1 MTRALGTWGGWK
13 PYFLWQ
19 GGEGRERRGV
29 LPSRREGAE
38 GCHRHIIW
46 IVGSGPL
53 LVTGARMNLP

>member
-1 MTRALGTWGGWK
+1 MTRALGTWGRWK

-29 LPSRREGAE
+29 LPSRREGEE
-38 GCHRHIIW
+38 GCYRYIIW

-53 LVTGARMNLP
+53 LVMGTRMNLP